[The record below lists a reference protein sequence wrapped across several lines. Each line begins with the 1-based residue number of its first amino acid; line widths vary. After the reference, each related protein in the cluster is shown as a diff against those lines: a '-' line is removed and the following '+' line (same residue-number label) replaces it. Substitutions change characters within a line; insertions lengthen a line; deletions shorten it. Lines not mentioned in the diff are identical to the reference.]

1 MIHQNKMRKQL
12 RQGPFQ
18 AREVCNACKS
28 DCGRRECG
36 TCNAGKAQEVVHARL
51 IAAYDVGFF
60 TREALGNGSVLC
72 RDASNLHASVKIYS
86 NADDIRIDGSD

>member
-1 MIHQNKMRKQL
+1 M
-12 RQGPFQ
+12 
-18 AREVCNACKS
+18 
-28 DCGRRECG
+28 
-36 TCNAGKAQEVVHARL
+36 
-51 IAAYDVGFF
+51 IAAYDVWFVTG

>member
-1 MIHQNKMRKQL
+1 MGTMKALISTV
-12 RQGPFQ
+12 GVDD
-18 AREVCNACKS
+18 VCQV
-28 DCGRRECG
+28 ECVRHDRNG
-36 TCNAGKAQEVVHARL
+36 NCNAGKAQEVVHARL

-60 TREALGNGSVLC
+60 TREALGNGSVLY